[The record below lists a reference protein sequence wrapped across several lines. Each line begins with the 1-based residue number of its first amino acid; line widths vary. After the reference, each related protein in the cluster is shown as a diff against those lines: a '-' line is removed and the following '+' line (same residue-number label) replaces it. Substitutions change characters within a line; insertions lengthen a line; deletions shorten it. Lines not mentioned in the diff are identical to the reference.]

1 MRRNTLPSDE
11 DVRAAVDELLNAHF
25 DGGPYPSVSA
35 LANRLNVDRTTFYRH
50 YSPIAT
56 AMLDQAAERLSARP
70 KRRRPHD
77 DSDDRDHTIRRLR
90 DENNDLRHH
99 LEIYEEHLRMLTIEN
114 NRQREQLDQIAG
126 VSNLN
131 ARRTQ

>member
-1 MRRNTLPSDE
+1 MRRDALPSDE
-11 DVRAAVDELLNAHF
+11 DVRTAADELLNAHV

-35 LANRLNVDRTTFYRH
+35 LAKRFNVNRSTFYRH

-56 AMLDQAAERLSARP
+56 AMLDQAAQHHSALP
-70 KRRRPHD
+70 KRRRTQD
-77 DSDDRDHTIRRLR
+77 DADDRDHAIRRLR
-90 DENNDLRHH
+90 DENKDLRRH

-114 NRQREQLDQIAG
+114 GRQRQQLEQIAG
-126 VSNLN
+126 VSDLS